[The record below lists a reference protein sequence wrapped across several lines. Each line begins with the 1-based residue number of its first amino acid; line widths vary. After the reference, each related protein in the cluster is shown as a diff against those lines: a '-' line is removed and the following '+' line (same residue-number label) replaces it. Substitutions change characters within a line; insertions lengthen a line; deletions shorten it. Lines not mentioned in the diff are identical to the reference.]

1 MIGTTSRSIR
11 SKQAG
16 ESAIPS
22 SLSAIVGSVRR
33 IGMRAIGPAALV
45 FMLSVLLTGTASAA
59 DPTVPDKP
67 GLPSLRVVALDT
79 IEVNWNAPADG
90 GEEILRYLLE
100 YRRAGEDFSIS
111 KVISE
116 DEARPIR
123 ISDLQA
129 ESTYSFRVAAA
140 NRLGASPFS
149 EETTVR
155 LIPGAIQSGE
165 TTTETD
171 DSTLPRVIGRT
182 NAATATEVEGDRVV
196 ITRHDAAGTPFEIGV
211 GWIAKDGSSQVVVG
225 FIRDVTLGQTYNIV
239 RYEDTGKIVRR
250 WIAPHSQLVYSIPWA
265 IVNSQFSVPVEVVS
279 AIPLDHRFPEAN
291 QLARRF
297 DGGEERIYVYDASLL
312 KWRHIPDWPT
322 FQALNF
328 YWCDVTAADEEF
340 FERIAIGD
348 QFPKTT
354 LPERANYPNCATG

>member
-1 MIGTTSRSIR
+1 MIGKSSTSIR
-11 SKQAG
+11 PRQAA
-16 ESAIPS
+16 EAALSS
-22 SLSAIVGSVRR
+22 SLSAIVGSIRR
-33 IGMRAIGPAALV
+33 LGMQAIGPAALV

-67 GLPSLRVVALDT
+67 GAPSSRVVALDT
-79 IEVNWNAPADG
+79 IEVNWNKPADG

-111 KVISE
+111 KIISE
-116 DEARPIR
+116 EDSRPIR
-123 ISDLQA
+123 ISGLQA
-129 ESTYSFRVAAA
+129 ESTYSFRVSAA
-140 NRLGASPFS
+140 NRLGAGPFS

-155 LIPGAIQSGE
+155 LIPGAVQSGE
-165 TTTETD
+165 TTTESD

-182 NAATATEVEGDRVV
+182 NAATATEVAGDRLI
-196 ITRHDAAGTPFEIGV
+196 ITRHDQAGTAFEIGV
-211 GWIAKDGSSQVVVG
+211 GWIAKDGSGQIVVG
-225 FIRDVTLGQTYNIV
+225 FIRDETRGQTYNIV

-250 WIAPHSQLVYSIPWA
+250 WIAPHSELVYSIPWA
-265 IVNSQFSVPVEVVS
+265 IVNTRFSVPVEVVS
-279 AIPLDHRFPEAN
+279 AIPLDHRFPEPN

-297 DGGEERIYVYDASLL
+297 DEGEERIYAYDASLL

-348 QFPKTT
+348 PFPTTT